1 MEEQN
6 KTLNKHKRSNIKFI
20 PNILERESVKLISNF
35 AWEFDDIWL
44 EISYNSLFFYPL
56 ILFTISNF
64 FSGGHL
70 FYWWRSLC

>member
-35 AWEFDDIWL
+35 A
-44 EISYNSLFFYPL
+44 
-56 ILFTISNF
+56 
-64 FSGGHL
+64 
-70 FYWWRSLC
+70 